1 MSWTWKLWD
10 PFPHSEVKPSII
22 HRFEGKILLVHWD
35 YCNWC
40 KWSCLI
46 MDTWHVAA
54 DTRHGGHQE
63 ARTWAVFNCE
73 HWLPRMVTWET
84 QWTLSDSIF
93 QRCHYH
99 LSLILQY
106 KTYNLPASASL
117 SAVHCTWCRVALL
130 KISCYDLSL
139 VTGCHTDPAKSST
152 RAPPPVCDNTAT
164 CVYPRLL
171 FAPLQHYI
179 STDTPVSGGECRM
192 CQAELVITLFILTYP
207 LIQLLGH
214 FLHTTNTTIPKAD
227 YTTHYR

>member
-1 MSWTWKLWD
+1 MISSQ
-10 PFPHSEVKPSII
+10 H
-22 HRFEGKILLVHWD
+22 G
-35 YCNWC
+35 
-40 KWSCLI
+40 
-46 MDTWHVAA
+46 HVTRGSRG
-54 DTRHGGHQE
+54 TRHGGHQE
-63 ARTWAVFNCE
+63 TRTWAVCNCE

-93 QRCHYH
+93 QRCHSH
-99 LSLILQY
+99 LLSPLILLQ
-106 KTYNLPASASL
+106 KNLQPSCFMPVSL

-152 RAPPPVCDNTAT
+152 RAPPPVYDNTAT

-192 CQAELVITLFILTYP
+192 CQAEPVITLHLKISTC
-207 LIQLLGH
+207 
-214 FLHTTNTTIPKAD
+214 
-227 YTTHYR
+227 